1 MLNWYNTG
9 VTVELREIVESGV
22 DIWDFEYVTPAPHVF
37 IPGGVDETGQPVGQ
51 GYQVPF
57 DKKALEQKILDHY
70 WFREIGQE
78 TVGRWL
84 HCFRTRMREIMPYY
98 KQLYE
103 FEAKFYAVEDPLES
117 YNLTET
123 YEREH
128 SGSGTASGTASGESG
143 TTSASERSAT
153 SEKTVSNAMTRRFS
167 DTPQSEIGNLDDYL
181 TEATREDNLASD
193 DSSESENTSGT
204 TSGTTSESTQQNTE
218 ESGTERYTLTRKGN
232 IGVQPLGGEVK
243 NIREAFIN
251 IDLMVINEFKDLF
264 LQVY

>member
-9 VTVELREIVESGV
+9 STVELREIVASGV
-22 DIWDFEYVTPAPHVF
+22 DIWDFDYAVPAHS
-37 IPGGVDETGQPVGQ
+37 IAINHRVDEYGQDVCDLLT
-51 GYQVPF
+51 VPF

-123 YEREH
+123 YEQEH

-143 TTSASERSAT
+143 TSTSSERSAT
-153 SEKTVSNAMTRRFS
+153 SEKAGTTGYTKKFS
-167 DTPQSEIGNLDDYL
+167 DTPQSELDNLNSYL
-181 TEATREDNLASD
+181 TEASLEDTQVN
-193 DSSESENTSGT
+193 ENITEGENTSGT
-204 TSGTTSESTQQNTE
+204 TSGTTSESTQQNTK